1 MKHTSSMI
9 IRGMSTIM
17 DTKRKEYIIGD
28 VQKTLSGR
36 YTLPGVLVLI
46 INCGT
51 TIL

>member
-1 MKHTSSMI
+1 MI
-9 IRGMSTIM
+9 IKGMATIM
-17 DTKRKEYIIGD
+17 GIRRKEYIIGD